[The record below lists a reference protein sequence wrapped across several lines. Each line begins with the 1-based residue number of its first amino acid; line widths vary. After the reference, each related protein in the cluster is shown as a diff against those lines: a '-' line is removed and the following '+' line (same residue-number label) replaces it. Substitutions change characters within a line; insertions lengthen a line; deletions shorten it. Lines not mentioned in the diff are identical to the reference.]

1 MQQKSGNVLNNTGAV
16 PSNLF
21 NVLVQVGRCRWILMG
36 RFRWR
41 FWMQVAPGRDHCRQL
56 PALSWAD
63 TITWLSWGIGKKMQ
77 KIKFWA
83 LGKLVLVK
91 RYQANSWLK
100 IDHCH
105 QIPSLASQTKLQK
118 DFRPKYFW
126 VKKVLVGCLT
136 YRQW

>member
-1 MQQKSGNVLNNTGAV
+1 MHVEIFWEDVGGDFLVDVGGDFWVDAGGYFWVDAGEDFWVEIFDAGGA
-16 PSNLF
+16 
-21 NVLVQVGRCRWILMG
+21 
-36 RFRWR
+36 
-41 FWMQVAPGRDHCRQL
+41 GRDHCRQL

-100 IDHCH
+100 RDHYH
-105 QIPSLASQTKLQK
+105 QIPLLASQTKLQK
-118 DFRPKYFW
+118 YSSQNICWQKRF
-126 VKKVLVGCLT
+126 
-136 YRQW
+136 